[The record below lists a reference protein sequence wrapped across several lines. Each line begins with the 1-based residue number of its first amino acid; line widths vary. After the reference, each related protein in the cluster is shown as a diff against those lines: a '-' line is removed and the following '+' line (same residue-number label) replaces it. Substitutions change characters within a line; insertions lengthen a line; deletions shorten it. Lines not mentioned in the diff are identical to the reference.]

1 MTSPELL
8 AQLRMAQELLT
19 ALVENL
25 DESTWRERCHPDL
38 EAAGWYLGHCVWAEC
53 HWLQQVA
60 MADDRFTAP
69 VADLYAPDH
78 TASGTRDLQLPPR
91 DALVQWTAAMQSLN
105 QEALED
111 NSSALHRHPLMQDD
125 YLVHFLIAYYSRHF
139 EILMMVLTQRALQQ
153 DDGGFTVSQP
163 LSPARAEDDT
173 HVISPGHYRVGGQ
186 PPAAFDNELPQQ
198 QATLGPYRIASRPV
212 SNSHYLTFME
222 DGGYDDSSLWPDE
235 ATTWL
240 GKLGT
245 RAPGHWRRDTGG
257 NWYGIGSRGPY
268 ELMDDDVL
276 QGISWYEAQ
285 AYARWAGARLP
296 HEHQWEVACRLQL
309 LQQSGRAWE
318 WCDNSFY
325 PYDGFRPFPADMSSE
340 TGFDGSHYTLRGG
353 SLHTRPSLRRAS
365 YRNFHTPGSRHIF
378 AGLRLVFET

>member
-1 MTSPELL
+1 
-8 AQLRMAQELLT
+8 
-19 ALVENL
+19 
-25 DESTWRERCHPDL
+25 
-38 EAAGWYLGHCVWAEC
+38 
-53 HWLQQVA
+53 
-60 MADDRFTAP
+60 
-69 VADLYAPDH
+69 
-78 TASGTRDLQLPPR
+78 
-91 DALVQWTAAMQSLN
+91 
-105 QEALED
+105 
-111 NSSALHRHPLMQDD
+111 
-125 YLVHFLIAYYSRHF
+125 
-139 EILMMVLTQRALQQ
+139 
-153 DDGGFTVSQP
+153 
-163 LSPARAEDDT
+163 
-173 HVISPGHYRVGGQ
+173 
-186 PPAAFDNELPQQ
+186 
-198 QATLGPYRIASRPV
+198 
-212 SNSHYLTFME
+212 ME
-222 DGGYDDSSLWPDE
+222 DGGYDDASLWPEE

-240 GKLGT
+240 DKHAI
-245 RAPGHWRRDTGG
+245 RAPGHWRPDTAG

-285 AYARWAGARLP
+285 AYARWAGGRLA

-353 SLHTRPSLRRAS
+353 CLHTRPSLRRAS